1 MVQSIDD
8 VRRRQQASR
17 QGPGGRVPPH
27 NLQAEESLLGAM
39 LLSREAIADAV
50 EICHAEDFYKPAH
63 SHVFEAITSL
73 YSQGEPVDLVT
84 VAEELRR
91 ADLLEAIGGPTLLL
105 TLQGSTPATSNAARY
120 ARIVEEHALLRR
132 LIGVAGEIAEL
143 GYSLPDDVESA
154 VDRAET
160 MMFEVAQHRTADT
173 MAPLRSLIDQSLD
186 RLEQLYERNEAITG
200 TPTGFI
206 DLDELTSG
214 LQPSALII
222 VGARPG
228 MGKALALD
236 TPIPTPDGWTTMGEL
251 APGDLVID
259 EQGHPCRVTYTS
271 PVFVGNRCF
280 EIHFDDGSTIVAD
293 ADHRWLAYDLP
304 AWNAHLDRASNT
316 ITHHPRIVTTQEMVD
331 EGVRTVNTG
340 APNWHIPVAA
350 LALHEQELL
359 VDPYDLGRSLADI
372 PATHLRASWKQRL
385 ELLQGVMDSA
395 GALTADG
402 VEVCLADRSLAEK
415 VWELVCS
422 LGHKA
427 RPIRQNPVRT
437 ADGRIED
444 AWAFA
449 WTPVDPVFR
458 LPQSAD
464 ELARR
469 ARLEDSS
476 EATRRAIVGIS
487 EVRSVP
493 TRCISVDSPNHLFLA
508 GDSMIPTHNTSFGL
522 GMAAHAGMVERKP
535 VLFFSLEMSHLE
547 LTSRLLCAEA
557 KVDSSRLRNGKL
569 LDADWEKIHR
579 AIGSLA
585 EAPIY
590 IDDNPNTTIMEI
602 RSKARRLKAKEG
614 DLGLVVVDYLQLM
627 TGRSSAESRQVEVAE
642 MSRGLKILAR
652 ELHCPVV
659 ALSQLSR
666 NLESRGDKRPM
677 LADLRESGSLEQDAD
692 VVMFLY
698 RDEIYNPDSAD
709 KGIAEV
715 IVAKHRNGPTG
726 ITNLAFL
733 DRYTRFANMAR
744 V

>member
-17 QGPGGRVPPH
+17 QGPSGRVPPH

-50 EICHAEDFYKPAH
+50 EICHADDFYKPAH

-91 ADLLEAIGGPTLLL
+91 ADLLDAIGGPTLLL
-105 TLQGSTPATSNAARY
+105 TLQGATPATSNAARY

-143 GYSLPDDVESA
+143 GYSLPDDVEAA

-236 TPIPTPDGWTTMGEL
+236 TPIATPEGWTTMGEL
-251 APGDLVID
+251 QVGDKVLD
-259 EQGHPCRVTYTS
+259 EHGRPCSVTYTS

-280 EIHFDDGSTIVAD
+280 RLHFDDGSTIVAD
-293 ADHRWLAYDLP
+293 ADHRWLVSAP
-304 AWNAHLDRASNT
+304 DRSDA
-316 ITHHPRIVTTQEMVD
+316 RVTTTLEMVD
-331 EGVRTVNTG
+331 GGYRTDAG
-340 APNWHIPVAA
+340 APRLHVPVAMV
-350 LALHEQELL
+350 ELPEVDVP
-359 VDPYDLGRSLADI
+359 VDPYDLGGALDGEAI
-372 PATHLRASWKQRL
+372 PAEYLRASWKQRL
-385 ELLQGVMDSA
+385 ALLQGLMDAA
-395 GALTADG
+395 GSLTEVG
-402 VEVCLADRSLAEK
+402 VEISVPRRSLAAQ
-415 VWELVCS
+415 VRELVCS
-422 LGHKA
+422 LGHKPG
-427 RPIRQNPVRT
+427 PIEESGAGWRLSWMPL
-437 ADGRIED
+437 
-444 AWAFA
+444 
-449 WTPVDPVFR
+449 DPVFR
-458 LPQSAD
+458 QSCKAD
-464 ELARR
+464 EIARR
-469 ARLEDSS
+469 SRLTDTTS
-476 EATRRAIVGIS
+476 ESMRAIVDIV
-487 EVRSVP
+487 EVPSVP
-493 TRCISVDSPNHLFLA
+493 TRCISVDSHSHLFLA
-508 GDSMIPTHNTSFGL
+508 GESMIPTHNTSFGL
-522 GMAAHAGMVERKP
+522 GMAAHAGMVERRP

-590 IDDNPNTTIMEI
+590 IDDNPNTTVMEI

-614 DLGLVVVDYLQLM
+614 DLGLIVVDYLQLM
-627 TGRSSAESRQVEVAE
+627 TGRSNAESRQVEVAE

-652 ELHCPVV
+652 ELHTPVV

-666 NLESRGDKRPM
+666 NLESRADKRPM

>member
-50 EICHAEDFYKPAH
+50 EICHADDFYKPAH

-91 ADLLEAIGGPTLLL
+91 ADLLEAIGGPSLLIA
-105 TLQGSTPATSNAARY
+105 LQGATPATSNASRY

-200 TPTGFI
+200 TPTGFL

-228 MGKALALD
+228 MGK
-236 TPIPTPDGWTTMGEL
+236 
-251 APGDLVID
+251 
-259 EQGHPCRVTYTS
+259 
-271 PVFVGNRCF
+271 
-280 EIHFDDGSTIVAD
+280 
-293 ADHRWLAYDLP
+293 
-304 AWNAHLDRASNT
+304 
-316 ITHHPRIVTTQEMVD
+316 
-331 EGVRTVNTG
+331 
-340 APNWHIPVAA
+340 
-350 LALHEQELL
+350 
-359 VDPYDLGRSLADI
+359 
-372 PATHLRASWKQRL
+372 
-385 ELLQGVMDSA
+385 
-395 GALTADG
+395 
-402 VEVCLADRSLAEK
+402 
-415 VWELVCS
+415 
-422 LGHKA
+422 
-427 RPIRQNPVRT
+427 
-437 ADGRIED
+437 
-444 AWAFA
+444 
-449 WTPVDPVFR
+449 
-458 LPQSAD
+458 
-464 ELARR
+464 
-469 ARLEDSS
+469 
-476 EATRRAIVGIS
+476 
-487 EVRSVP
+487 
-493 TRCISVDSPNHLFLA
+493 
-508 GDSMIPTHNTSFGL
+508 TSFGL

-590 IDDNPNTTIMEI
+590 IDDNPNTTVMEI

-627 TGRSSAESRQVEVAE
+627 TGRTSAESRQVEVAE